1 MTASTQVS
9 AAGLAAAAPVPGRNL
24 PAPTST
30 PAGQPEFSPPPPSR
44 TPQLLRQL
52 QVVAALV
59 LLVLGGVG
67 TLLITQLRTDL
78 DSAPQVAAQSARLGE
93 VQTRLVTAATLA
105 AEGALKVPGATANP
119 AADAVTKVG
128 EASALLIDAATA
140 RPQDAKALAGLSSEV
155 SAYGAAL
162 RAADGRD
169 TATSKDLLAKAGK
182 QLDTHILPD
191 LTALQ
196 SSLAAEASAQ
206 STGLMFV
213 MPVLGLAAAALLIWV
228 SWVVAQRSH
237 RVLNLGLVGAIVGVL
252 VISWVTLAAQQGTAV
267 ATGQS
272 RGAQFTRVTGLNTAT
287 SQVDT
292 ARRIQAES
300 LLARSWPDAQAKA
313 VTAAIDAAEKAADTS
328 AAKSDL
334 ADYREAASALAA
346 LMAKADLS
354 NNASDWAAADKLSL
368 AGEKSGVIVTSNA
381 FGQTISEGRAQAT
394 TAAADAADEVSSG
407 LPWQLAAVI
416 LATLVGAGLAIVGLA
431 QRLVEY
437 R

>member
-1 MTASTQVS
+1 MTVPTQVTK
-9 AAGLAAAAPVPGRNL
+9 AGFAAAAPTPGRNL
-24 PAPTST
+24 PASTAT

-59 LLVLGGVG
+59 LLALGGVG
-67 TLLITQLRTDL
+67 TLLITQLSSDL

-93 VQTRLVTAATLA
+93 VQTRLLGAATLA
-105 AEGALKVPGATANP
+105 AEGVLKVNGAPANQ
-119 AADAVTKVG
+119 AADAGTKVG
-128 EASALLIDAATA
+128 EASALLIEAATA
-140 RPQDAKALAGLSSEV
+140 RPQDAKALAALSSEV
-155 SAYGAAL
+155 SAYGAFL

-169 TATSKDLLAKAGK
+169 TATGRDLLAKAGK
-182 QLDTHILPD
+182 QLDGHILPD
-191 LTALQ
+191 LAALEK
-196 SSLAAEASAQ
+196 SLAAEASAQ
-206 STGLMFV
+206 SSGLAFV
-213 MPVLGLAAAALLIWV
+213 MPVLGLAAAAFLVWV
-228 SWVVAQRSH
+228 SWVVAQRSR
-237 RVLNLGLVGAIVGVL
+237 RVLNLGLVGAIIGVL

-267 ATGQS
+267 AAGQS
-272 RGAQFTRVTGLNTAT
+272 RGAQFTRVTGLNTAS
-287 SQVDT
+287 SQLDT

-334 ADYREAASALAA
+334 ADYRKAESALAA
-346 LMAKADLS
+346 LMAKAD
-354 NNASDWAAADKLSL
+354 WPGADKLAL
-368 AGEKSGVIVTSNA
+368 TGEKTGVIVTSKA
-381 FGQTISEGRAQAT
+381 FGQTIAEGRAQAT
-394 TAAADAADEVSSG
+394 KAAADAADEVASG

-416 LATLVGAGLAIVGLA
+416 LATLVGAGLAVAGLA

>member
-1 MTASTQVS
+1 MTAPTQVS
-9 AAGLAAAAPVPGRNL
+9 TAGFAAGVPVPGRNL
-24 PAPTST
+24 PAPTAT

-59 LLVLGGVG
+59 LLVLGTVG
-67 TLLITQLRTDL
+67 TLLITQLRSDL

-93 VQTRLVTAATLA
+93 VQTRLLGAATLA
-105 AEGALKVPGATANP
+105 TEGVLKGAGATTQAT
-119 AADAVTKVG
+119 DASTRAG
-128 EASALLIDAATA
+128 EAVGLLVEAATA
-140 RPQDAKALAGLSSEV
+140 RPQDAAALSKLSREV
-155 SAYGAAL
+155 TAYGTAL

-169 TATSKDLLAKAGK
+169 AATARDLLGKATK
-182 QLDTHILPD
+182 QLDGQVLPD
-191 LTALQ
+191 LASLQ
-196 SSLAAEASAQ
+196 DALAAEASANA
-206 STGLMFV
+206 TGLAFV
-213 MPVLGLAAAALLIWV
+213 MPVLGLAAAAFLIWV
-228 SWVVAQRSH
+228 SWVLAQRSR
-237 RVLNLGLVGAIVGVL
+237 RVLNLGLVGAIIGVL

-267 ATGQS
+267 AAGQS
-272 RGAQFTRVTGLNTAT
+272 RGAQFTRVTGLNTAS

-313 VTAAIDAAEKAADTS
+313 VTAAIDAAEKAAGTS

-334 ADYREAASALAA
+334 ADYRKAASALAA
-346 LMAKADLS
+346 LMAKP
-354 NNASDWAAADKLSL
+354 DWAGADKLALTS
-368 AGEKSGVIVTSNA
+368 EKTGVIVTSEA
-381 FGQTISEGRAQAT
+381 FGQTIAEDRAQAT
-394 TAAADAADEVSSG
+394 TAAADAADEVRSG

-416 LATLVGAGLAIVGLA
+416 LATLVGAGLAVVGLA